1 MKNKIKDAIIIIPAR
16 GGSKRI
22 RDKNLKILSGKP
34 LIEHTIFHALN
45 SKFSSE
51 IYVSTDS
58 RNIKKVCNKYSIH
71 VIKRPK
77 KISDDLASSEDAL
90 LHTLDIFKSKNK
102 YDPEYVIFLQC
113 SSPFRKKNDINNA
126 YNKIIKE
133 KSDSLLSVTE
143 SKKFL
148 WAENNHG
155 NNKAINYDIENRKR
169 EQDFK
174 GCYEE
179 NGSIYISKSK
189 NLRKYNNRLS
199 GKISIFKM
207 DFWSSVQID
216 EKHDL
221 ELARWISSYK
231 IKNFNIPK
239 LENLEMLV
247 FDFDGVFTNNKFSLN
262 KKGKESV
269 TLSRADG
276 LAIKMLNDKKIPM
289 LVLSSEKNEIVR
301 LRCQKLGI
309 SYKNGIENK
318 IKYLKNHFSKNGI
331 NKKNV
336 LYIGNDINDFEC
348 IKYVGLPVA
357 VNDAVDLVKKNSKII
372 LESKGGNGAVR
383 ELVSILSGI

>member
-1 MKNKIKDAIIIIPAR
+1 MMKNKIKDAIIIIPAR

-189 NLRKYNNRLS
+189 N
-199 GKISIFKM
+199 I
-207 DFWSSVQID
+207 
-216 EKHDL
+216 
-221 ELARWISSYK
+221 
-231 IKNFNIPK
+231 
-239 LENLEMLV
+239 
-247 FDFDGVFTNNKFSLN
+247 
-262 KKGKESV
+262 
-269 TLSRADG
+269 
-276 LAIKMLNDKKIPM
+276 
-289 LVLSSEKNEIVR
+289 
-301 LRCQKLGI
+301 
-309 SYKNGIENK
+309 
-318 IKYLKNHFSKNGI
+318 
-331 NKKNV
+331 
-336 LYIGNDINDFEC
+336 
-348 IKYVGLPVA
+348 
-357 VNDAVDLVKKNSKII
+357 
-372 LESKGGNGAVR
+372 
-383 ELVSILSGI
+383 